1 MFKDCRLLSKIP
13 LVGIHRRCSIM
24 INQYYSLVLLLLS
37 CITITIMLPLILLL
51 LSITMIILF
60 SACKHGLIYRDK

>member
-37 CITITIMLPLILLL
+37 CITIVLPLRLLL

-60 SACKHGLIYRDK
+60 SACKCGLIYREK